1 MMDTKQKIEM
11 VLGSPESLSHLALS
25 HDWIKPSQS
34 IQELAIA
41 GEGNMNKVFRASI
54 DQQTSLVFKQS
65 LNCVAK
71 YPEISAPIDRIVME
85 AAFYRTISAHKELTK
100 HTPKILG
107 FDESQKIL
115 CMQDLGI
122 GKDLTSLYQD
132 WNDADLNQLHQLLTW
147 LGNLHDIRIDLDKH
161 GHFKNSQMR
170 QLNHE
175 HIFKIPFQNDSGIE
189 LGTGLRAVST
199 QFAKDSRLVEAA
211 KELGELYLDESESKE
226 NSLLHGDFYP
236 GSWLSVSQNHV
247 YIIDPEF
254 CFLGPKEFDLG
265 VLVAHLRM
273 AKLDDDLIW
282 SLINEYYSSQNIF
295 SPALVHK
302 FAGVEIIRRI
312 LGVAQ
317 LPLKLSEKE
326 QIEILEEARRMLIS

>member
-1 MMDTKQKIEM
+1 MNTNQRIEM
-11 VLGSPESLSHLALS
+11 VLGSPESLSHLAIS
-25 HDWIKPSQS
+25 HGWIKPSQR
-34 IQELAIA
+34 IQGLTIA
-41 GEGNMNKVFRASI
+41 GEGNMNKVFRANI

-65 LNCVAK
+65 LSYVAK
-71 YPEISAPIDRIVME
+71 YPEISAPIDRIVIE
-85 AAFYRTISAHKELTK
+85 AAFYGTISAHKELTK
-100 HTPKILG
+100 LTPRILG
-107 FDESQKIL
+107 FDKRQKIL
-115 CMQDLGI
+115 CMQDLGV

-132 WNDADLNQLHQLLTW
+132 QRGADLNQLHPLLTW
-147 LGNLHDIRIDLDKH
+147 LGNLHSIRIDQDKH

-170 QLNHE
+170 HLNHE
-175 HIFKIPFQNDSGIE
+175 HIFEIPFHNDSGIQ
-189 LGTGLRAVST
+189 LGNDLRAVST
-199 QFAKDSRLVEAA
+199 QFTKDSRLVEAA
-211 KELGELYLDESESKE
+211 KDLGELYLDESGSNE

-236 GSWLSVSQNHV
+236 GSWLSVSKKHV

-282 SLINEYYSSQNIF
+282 SLIKKHYSSQNIL
-295 SPALVHK
+295 SPTLVQR
-302 FAGVEIIRRI
+302 FAGIEIIRRI

-326 QIEILEEARRMLIS
+326 QIEILEEARRMLIN